1 MRSDLG
7 FDISCR
13 NAVYRGSDARS
24 ETEGLPDMQPIK
36 RIQGNIVNRQERR
49 FLDWSC
55 GWMPNSITSDH
66 LTALGVFGAV
76 MVLAGYIAERLDP
89 RFLLLSAA
97 GYVVHW
103 FGDSLDGSLARYRNV
118 TRPRYG
124 YFLDHSVDALCVLMM
139 FGGLG
144 LTSYVRLDVALFVVL
159 GYYALMIH
167 VFLKNH
173 VTNTLQ
179 LSFILLGPTELRMI
193 FVAITLWMYVQG
205 PAGLH
210 LAGHVM
216 SDYDIALLVIGTV
229 FLALFG
235 RGTVAMIRQLRAV
248 EGDGRVPQPTAVV
261 EPVRKPVVRHASET
275 QRDRRLP
282 VKERTAY

>member
-1 MRSDLG
+1 
-7 FDISCR
+7 
-13 NAVYRGSDARS
+13 
-24 ETEGLPDMQPIK
+24 MQPMK

-49 FLDWSC
+49 FLDWAC
-55 GWMPNSITSDH
+55 GWMPSSITSDH

-76 MVLAGYIAERLDP
+76 MVLVGYVGERVDP
-89 RFLLLSAA
+89 RFLWLSAL

-103 FGDSLDGSLARYRNV
+103 FGDSLDGSLARFRNV

-139 FGGLG
+139 FGGFG

-193 FVAITLWMYVQG
+193 FVAITLWMYAQG
-205 PAGLH
+205 QAGLH
-210 LAGHVM
+210 LGGHVL
-216 SDYDIALLVIGTV
+216 SDYDIALLVIGTAFV
-229 FLALFG
+229 ALFG
-235 RGTVAMIRQLRAV
+235 RGTFAMIRQLRAA
-248 EGDGRVPQPTAVV
+248 EGDGRMPEPAVAIA
-261 EPVRKPVVRHASET
+261 PVRKSGMRPVAT
-275 QRDRRLP
+275 DLPRDHRGS
-282 VKERTAY
+282 VKERTAF

>member
-1 MRSDLG
+1 
-7 FDISCR
+7 
-13 NAVYRGSDARS
+13 
-24 ETEGLPDMQPIK
+24 MQPMK

-49 FLDWSC
+49 FLDWAC
-55 GWMPNSITSDH
+55 GWMPDSITSDH

-76 MVLAGYIAERLDP
+76 MVLAGYGAERLDP
-89 RFLLLSAA
+89 RFLWLSAA

-103 FGDSLDGSLARYRNV
+103 FGDSLDGSLARFRNV

-124 YFLDHSVDALCVLMM
+124 YVLDHSVDAFCVLMM
-139 FGGLG
+139 FGGMG

-193 FVAITLWMYVQG
+193 FVAVTLWMYVQG
-205 PAGLH
+205 QAVLH
-210 LAGHVM
+210 LGGHAM
-216 SDYDIALLVIGTV
+216 SDYDIALLVIGTAFIV
-229 FLALFG
+229 LFG
-235 RGTVAMIRQLRAV
+235 RGTVAMIRQLRAI
-248 EGDGRVPQPTAVV
+248 EGDGRVPKPVVVV
-261 EPVRKPVVRHASET
+261 EPARKGAVRHVGADK
-275 QRDRRLP
+275 QRDRRAP
-282 VKERTAY
+282 VQERTAF

>member
-1 MRSDLG
+1 
-7 FDISCR
+7 
-13 NAVYRGSDARS
+13 
-24 ETEGLPDMQPIK
+24 MQPMK

-49 FLDWSC
+49 FLDWAC
-55 GWMPNSITSDH
+55 GWMPSGVTSDH

-76 MVLAGYIAERLDP
+76 LVLVGYIGERVDP
-89 RFLLLSAA
+89 RFLWLSAL

-103 FGDSLDGSLARYRNV
+103 FGDSLDGSLARFRDV

-205 PAGLH
+205 QTGLH

-229 FLALFG
+229 FVALFG
-235 RGTVAMIRQLRAV
+235 RGTFVMIRQLRAL
-248 EGDGRVPQPTAVV
+248 EGDGRVPTPAVV
-261 EPVRKPVVRHASET
+261 IEPVRKLAVRHVAAELH
-275 QRDRRLP
+275 RDRRGP
-282 VKERTAY
+282 VKESTAF